1 MAKQQMGVNY
11 DHNIDEIPILPGV
24 HSPGAGFDI
33 MVLFDSDTPQDIIVD
48 ALQRAKERIA
58 DSVD

>member
-1 MAKQQMGVNY
+1 MALWGIDVDY
-11 DHNIDEIPILPGV
+11 DDNLADITVDIAVIGPN
-24 HSPGAGFDI
+24 AGFDI
-33 MVLFDSDTPQDIIVD
+33 RVLFDDTTPQDIIVD